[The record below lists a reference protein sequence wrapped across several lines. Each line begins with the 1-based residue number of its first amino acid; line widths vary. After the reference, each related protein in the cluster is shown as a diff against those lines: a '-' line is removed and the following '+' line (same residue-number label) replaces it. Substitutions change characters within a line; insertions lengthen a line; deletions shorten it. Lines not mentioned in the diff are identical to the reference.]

1 MAETTLVVMA
11 AGIGSRYG
19 GLKQIDPVGPC
30 GEKIIDYS
38 VYDAKRAGFDKVL
51 FVIRK
56 EIESDFREHIGQTIE
71 QQIDTDYVFQELD
84 ALPARPTRPAGSV
97 PPASRSK
104 PWGPGH
110 AVFVCREA
118 VTTPFAVINA
128 DDFYGAS
135 SFKMLCDYLKAVPVS
150 GGVSDYCLVGYILKN
165 TLSEHG
171 HVARGVC
178 TATNQGFLKEIHE
191 RLKIQPAGDRIQYRD
206 DAETWV
212 EISGESIVSMNIWGF
227 TPSLFA
233 ELESRLSDFLEKHL
247 TDINSEF
254 LLPVVVGDQV
264 NEGKARVKI
273 LRSTEKWFGVTYP
286 QDKPLVTHAVRKLI
300 DRGSYP
306 HSLWGEIVS
315 EG

>member
-1 MAETTLVVMA
+1 M
-11 AGIGSRYG
+11 
-19 GLKQIDPVGPC
+19 
-30 GEKIIDYS
+30 
-38 VYDAKRAGFDKVL
+38 
-51 FVIRK
+51 
-56 EIESDFREHIGQTIE
+56 
-71 QQIDTDYVFQELD
+71 
-84 ALPARPTRPAGSV
+84 
-97 PPASRSK
+97 
-104 PWGPGH
+104 
-110 AVFVCREA
+110 
-118 VTTPFAVINA
+118 
-128 DDFYGAS
+128 
-135 SFKMLCDYLKAVPVS
+135 
-150 GGVSDYCLVGYILKN
+150 GYILKN

-206 DAETWV
+206 EAETWV

-227 TPSLFA
+227 TTSLFA

-247 TDINSEF
+247 TAINSEF

-300 DRGSYP
+300 ARGSYP